1 MIKHNI
7 DITTEVR
14 ENMRGGEGKAEL
26 GHWFTP
32 EQFGGKVRLCTRL
45 TLPPGASVGNHAHE
59 GEDEIYIVMSGS
71 GKILE
76 GGEWISISTGDAVL
90 TGKGDSHSVKNDGDA
105 PLVIAAVI
113 IQY

>member
-1 MIKHNI
+1 MITHHI
-7 DITTEVR
+7 GIATEVR
-14 ENMRGGEGKAEL
+14 ENMRGGEGRVEL
-26 GHWFTP
+26 GHWFAS
-32 EQFGGKVRLCTRL
+32 ENFGGKVRLCARL

-76 GGEWISISTGDAVL
+76 CGEWVAISAGDAIL